1 MKRKLA
7 FALALLALALTML
20 LPTEADYY
28 WRVVGIPGTAGN
40 YVNNGLGNYMIL
52 ANDDPSVEF
61 AAITLYDIRRDVTD
75 GTRLFRH
82 DLQRTHAFYDG
93 NLPGSVDI
101 DLTLPIKDDDG
112 NAYTLVRFSPQ
123 AFKGNTYL
131 RSIKLPSTLEAI
143 GNYAFQEAVNLERV
157 DFSATD
163 TTLKSIGTVVFNS
176 CKKLSYVEWPT
187 HLTEIPD
194 YTFEYSGIVGVSAL
208 GAIRIGTRAFGGAA
222 SFQALELGDTA
233 TGMTCGVQTFQ
244 NINTADIRKRLLFH
258 GTPPVV
264 NDVFAGTSNG
274 VVDWLSIGMSADFY
288 IPFNVAKD
296 GPTDG
301 WTAFKK
307 DYEAYKSG
315 NEVVF
320 PTYDAAT
327 GAWTPGYIYSKPH
340 DRRVGLVFWDPDATT
355 SAALLVR

>member
-208 GAIRIGTRAFGGAA
+208 GAIRIGTHAFGGAA

-288 IPFNVAKD
+288 IPFNGAKD

>member
-20 LPTEADYY
+20 LPSEAGYY
-28 WRVVGIPGTAGN
+28 WRVVGIPGTASN

-288 IPFNVAKD
+288 IPFNGAKD